1 MKYALGICM
10 AMLTNLSWAVSLQR
24 IHIEKKQPTLQECLN
39 EIKKQT
45 GYSFVHLEHTFN
57 KATIVEEDLRNSSL
71 DEALEKLFAD
81 KHVTYTVKNK
91 TIVLSKKE
99 VEDSKQQRTI
109 EIKVLSTTGDP
120 ISGASIIVTATG
132 RAIGQSDVTGVFHG
146 VIPGET
152 KTLLIKHLEYQDYTL
167 QLGTSNKIRVNLKS
181 KENEIEETVIT
192 GIYSRDKESFTGSS
206 ATFTAKDLKM
216 IGNQNILQSLR
227 TLDPSFAIQDNNLMG
242 SDPNTLPDV
251 NVRGKTSVIGLGQEF
266 ENDPNQPLFILDG
279 YETTLK
285 VINDLNIDRVESITI
300 LKDASATAIYGSK
313 SANGVIVVETKRP
326 EAGKFKVSYN
336 FNSSF
341 NFADLSD
348 YNLMNSEEKLKFE
361 RLSGYYGE
369 VDANGRFLKES
380 TETQKYNSR
389 LAEAKRGVDTYW
401 MNEPLRFAMTQSHN
415 VYADGGD
422 EKMRYGLGLTYGNT
436 PGVMIGS
443 DRNTING
450 NLRLI
455 YRSGNFS
462 FSNNLT
468 VDHTDGV
475 REPVNFSAYSSANPY
490 FRKYD
495 EFGAVLRVLESFTGS
510 IVGEDL
516 GKAINVYNPMYDA
529 SLNYVDRSPSFGF
542 GNNFDIDWRVMSSF
556 RLRGRFGINKNTSKT
571 ERFVSPLHSQFEGA
585 NSLEKGS
592 FNSSTNESFRYNGD
606 VTATFGKM
614 IAQKHMI
621 NVVGGMRL
629 DHSNQTNNGFSVRG
643 FMEESYPN
651 PAFSNGYAAGS
662 KPIYNENSRRS
673 ASYFANTGYSFN
685 NRYLF
690 DANFRYDGS
699 SLFGVENQFT
709 STWSAGVAW
718 NIHNESFMK
727 NVPYITNL
735 KIRGSLGNP
744 GNQNFDARM
753 TMNIYTY
760 GVDNQTPFGL
770 SALITTWGN
779 QNLDWQKTLDRNIG
793 IDFEILNRKL
803 RLNVDYFNKLTDP
816 LLVFVDVPTS
826 TGTSTVPHNIGSQTT
841 KGLTLTANWQVLK
854 TEKSMW
860 SINANAR
867 KLNMVYN
874 NFGNALD
881 RYNKDNRSKSLQRYY
896 DGGSPSDIWAVRSG
910 GIDPATGREIF
921 IKKDGTQTFVHDFA
935 DEVIVGNTSPKWEGV
950 IGMSYYYKGFNFSMN
965 FRYKLGSQIF
975 QNALYNKVENID
987 MYAIKSNQDK
997 RALYDRWQKPGDVAK
1012 FKGLSLTERTQ
1023 MSDRFV
1029 VDENVFSAESI
1040 SAGYDFRNPKLLKY
1054 GISGLTL
1061 RGYMNQIFRVSTVK
1075 EERGINYPFARSFSF
1090 SVGARF

>member
-1 MKYALGICM
+1 MKYTLGICF
-10 AMLTNLSWAVSLQR
+10 AMFANLTWAAAFQR
-24 IHIEKKQPTLQECLN
+24 VHIEKKQLTLQECLN

-45 GYSFVHLEHTFN
+45 GYSIVHLDNIFD
-57 KATIVEEDLRNSSL
+57 KTIVVDEDIKNTSL
-71 DEALEKLFAD
+71 DEALDKLFGD
-81 KHVTYTVKNK
+81 KDISYTVKNK
-91 TIVLSKKE
+91 TIVLAKKE
-99 VEDSKQQRTI
+99 NNGLKQQRVV
-109 EIKVLSTTGDP
+109 EIKVMSTDGEP
-120 ISGASIIVTATG
+120 ISGASIISVVTG
-132 RAIGQSDVTGVFHG
+132 RAIGQTNSAGVYNG
-146 VIPGET
+146 TIPGDA
-152 KTLLIKHLEYQDYTL
+152 KTLLVKHLEYQDFTI
-167 QLGTSNKIRVNLKS
+167 QLGASNKIRVNLKG

-206 ATFTAKDLKM
+206 ATFTAKELKM
-216 IGNQNILQSLR
+216 VGNQNILQSLR

-336 FNSSF
+336 FNSSL

-369 VDANGRFLKES
+369 VDVNGRFLKES
-380 TETQKYNSR
+380 SETQKYNSR

-401 MNEPLRFAMTQSHN
+401 MNEPLRLALSQSHN

-422 EKMRYGLGLTYGNT
+422 EKMRYGLGLTYGKT
-436 PGVMIGS
+436 PGVMNGS
-443 DRNTING
+443 DRNTLNG

-468 VDHTDGV
+468 VDHSDGV
-475 REPVNFSAYSSANPY
+475 REPVSFSSYSSANPY

-495 EFGAVLRVLESFTGS
+495 EYGAVLRVLESFTGT
-510 IVGEDL
+510 IGENL

-529 SLNYVDRSPSFGF
+529 SLNYIDRSPGFGF
-542 GNNFDIDWRVMSSF
+542 GNNFDIDWRVVSSF
-556 RLRGRFGINKNTSKT
+556 RLRGRVGINKNTSKT
-571 ERFVSPLHSQFEGA
+571 ERFISPLHSQFEGS
-585 NSLEKGS
+585 NSLERGS

-614 IAQKHMI
+614 FAKKHMVNI
-621 NVVGGMRL
+621 VGGMRI
-629 DHSNQTNNGFSVRG
+629 DHTTQTNNGFSVRG

-651 PAFSNGYAAGS
+651 PAFSNGYATGS
-662 KPIYNENSRRS
+662 KPVYNENSRRS

-685 NRYLF
+685 NKYLF

-709 STWSAGVAW
+709 STWSAGMAW
-718 NIHNESFMK
+718 NIHNEPFMK
-727 NVPYITNL
+727 ELPYITNL
-735 KIRGSLGNP
+735 KIRASIGNP

-760 GVDNQTPFGL
+760 GVENQTPFGL
-770 SALITTWGN
+770 SALITGWGN
-779 QNLDWQKTLDRNIG
+779 QNLDWQKTWDRNLGLDI
-793 IDFEILNRKL
+793 EILNRKL
-803 RLNVDYFNKLTDP
+803 RFNVDYFNKLTDP

-826 TGTSTVPHNIGSQTT
+826 TGTSTVPRNMGSQTT
-841 KGLTLTANWQVLK
+841 QGITVTANYQVLK
-854 TEKSMW
+854 TQNGMW
-860 SINANAR
+860 SVNANAR
-867 KLNMVYN
+867 KLNMIYDD
-874 NFGNALD
+874 FGNALD
-881 RYNKDNRSKSLQRYY
+881 RYNKDNRSKTLQRYY
-896 DGGSPSDIWAVRSG
+896 DGGSPTDIWAVRSV

-921 IKKDGTQTFVHDFA
+921 IKKDGTQTFIHDYA

-950 IGMSYYYKGFNFSMN
+950 IGTSFYYKGFNFSMN
-965 FRYKLGSQIF
+965 FRYKLGGQLF
-975 QNALYNKVENID
+975 QNALYSKVENID
-987 MYAIKSNQDK
+987 LYSIKSNQDK
-997 RALYDRWQKPGDVAK
+997 RALYDRWQKPGDIAK

-1040 SAGYDFRNPKLLKY
+1040 SAGYDFRNPKLIKY
-1054 GISGLTL
+1054 GISGLTI
-1061 RGYMNQIFRVSTVK
+1061 RGYMNQIFRISTVK